1 MIFLTWV
8 RIEKMKAGF
17 SRLDEPPPNAAKAAG
32 LNKPTKAEASAAER
46 IQARARGQRSRQ
58 RMRAELTRAFLPP
71 DLERAKAHA
80 RAMLPR
86 LPNGDLLPLNC
97 PMRCFQAR

>member
-1 MIFLTWV
+1 MAGNKRFFAKLEPAEDA
-8 RIEKMKAGF
+8 EKGGEMVA
-17 SRLDEPPPNAAKAAG
+17 
-32 LNKPTKAEASAAER
+32 PTGAETEAVKR
-46 IQARARGQRSRQ
+46 IQAQVRGQRSRQ
-58 RMRAELTRAFLPP
+58 RMRAELARAFLAP

-80 RAMLPR
+80 RALLPR